1 MDTTTK
7 LEVFRLSTAL
17 GRALGE
23 TGYNG
28 PKIEGLIQT
37 LGRIAVATQ
46 PIKGERTVETKRVRR
61 VMPAGA
67 FGRRPRKVTAFGHL
81 FEEDTIAR
89 MVCSIFC
96 FLEQKGVKEVDHK
109 KVAAAILEAYP
120 ENKYSEVRS
129 MIDQDK
135 WSNLR
140 FSFQQ
145 NGEYLP
151 TQHRSDVK
159 GKVTKEDDS
168 DLIIEELGI

>member
-1 MDTTTK
+1 MDTTKK
-7 LEVFRLSTAL
+7 LEVFSLTTQLA
-17 GRALGE
+17 RALE
-23 TGYNG
+23 QTGLNG
-28 PKIEGLIQT
+28 PKIQELIKT
-37 LGRIAVATQ
+37 LGLVAVAAQ
-46 PIKGERTVETKRVRR
+46 PVHGERAVVTKRTRR

-67 FGRRPRKVTAFGHL
+67 FGRRPRKVTAFGHE
-81 FEEDTIAR
+81 FAEDTIAR

-96 FLEQKGVKEVDHK
+96 FLEDKGVKEVDHK
-109 KVAAAILEAYP
+109 KVAVAIQTAYP

-151 TQHRSDVK
+151 SKMRSDVK
-159 GKVTKEDDS
+159 GTKTKKDDDS
-168 DLIIEELGI
+168 IVEELGF